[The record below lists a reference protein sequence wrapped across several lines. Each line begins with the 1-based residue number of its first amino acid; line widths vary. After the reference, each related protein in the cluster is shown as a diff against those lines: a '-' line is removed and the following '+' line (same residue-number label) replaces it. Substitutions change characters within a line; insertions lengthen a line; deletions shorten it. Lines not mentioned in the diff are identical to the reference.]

1 MPSFPFT
8 PVDENK
14 PKKPDELD
22 NRNSLAVLAQASVQP
37 TLLPPSVASA
47 VSLATRTSSFT
58 LSVGSFF
65 GNLAINGARTGT
77 LAGLELSRSLLELI
91 VARAGQDVADRSLG
105 PMGKAAAEGVMGKSL
120 GTIHSTITY
129 ASFFAAAAFRL
140 TSTAVTSTTLLSQNV
155 LSSLDAILGDTESS
169 RAIAAI
175 VSFAQRDLRNPKT
188 GLDGEAV
195 SFTELMS
202 GLVTFVL
209 LQRWGQERSE
219 REIRDGAGEEDV
231 CDIVMCNGKGMDVVT
246 VKQKRSAAVR
256 ERGSRE
262 QLHKRPRP
270 SSFVSVD
277 SRSEVLEAMPRGQ
290 NASSAYDEDPHDT
303 STQHDSADFSTRL
316 MQQLQPGASVSI
328 TSVTT
333 EIVTVE
339 VRGEVPNEI
348 MPPRDYTIV
357 ERTVQSSP
365 EQAKVHKLVFH
376 SRAKNIRHKRWSS
389 MDIDLEQQR
398 DTGLHAQAHGEAES
412 VMAMRHNTYA
422 PSITDTRT
430 GRDTELF
437 SARSVDASSK
447 AVAAPH
453 PPHQLRSNHHLA
465 QAKDVVG
472 HDMPPDEPR
481 TRANQKR
488 SRTPSNLRKSLEQPS
503 VESSQLHSSPG
514 LKYRKSFV
522 PDTVNDIER
531 KLSFRQSLKRG
542 ASGTSLGKLWNR
554 DATLTSVSPTK
565 PAKKVLGRPPNPPP
579 LTLDRR
585 TRETPGETNYA
596 RAPRYGY
603 ASLNQPSEE
612 IQYSMQTRRRES
624 RSSSSVF
631 SAGNSRSPS
640 PGAAHTGEVLP
651 AHSSIENSHHRATPS
666 DADANT
672 LRPDPSLTALVLS
685 HRYGRHEMDIRIPEL
700 RRTGILLGQYPA
712 GPLVHNLT
720 RFDRFSS
727 ASYGSSFLRFIGP
740 QAADAVSSEPSAD
753 LHHREHLSFAKHTGL
768 PPSMILLSSF
778 VDPSGGTDSSGNT
791 DTGVPLVHYVSLDHE
806 SGAVVLTCRG
816 TLGFEDVLT
825 DAACDYDLMEWR
837 GRQYQCHKGIYAS
850 ARRLLEGG
858 GGRVMAVI
866 KAALEEFPEYGLVL
880 CGHSLGGGVAAI
892 LAILVSEPNP
902 SPADRERRPFVTA
915 SSHAATQRLR
925 LTDSTPPP
933 TRAVPANVRLPSN
946 RPIHVY
952 TYGSPA
958 VISPSLSRA
967 TRGLVTSVVNNHDF
981 VPYFSIALLHD
992 LQAIALAF
1000 KADTGDAKGEIKR
1013 RVWDG
1018 VVGGLKGAWRQG
1030 VRDGAAMQ
1038 VEGGGEEDHWPWAA
1052 LKSLRACMLSDK
1064 LVPPGDVFVVETTSV
1079 LQRDAFTGKGRSG
1092 PKIAGR
1098 PATRAKLIYIHDI
1111 ETRFREIRFGARM
1124 FSDHSPVGY
1133 QRALEVLERGVC

>member
-514 LKYRKSFV
+514 LKYRK
-522 PDTVNDIER
+522 
-531 KLSFRQSLKRG
+531 
-542 ASGTSLGKLWNR
+542 
-554 DATLTSVSPTK
+554 
-565 PAKKVLGRPPNPPP
+565 
-579 LTLDRR
+579 
-585 TRETPGETNYA
+585 
-596 RAPRYGY
+596 
-603 ASLNQPSEE
+603 
-612 IQYSMQTRRRES
+612 
-624 RSSSSVF
+624 
-631 SAGNSRSPS
+631 
-640 PGAAHTGEVLP
+640 
-651 AHSSIENSHHRATPS
+651 
-666 DADANT
+666 
-672 LRPDPSLTALVLS
+672 
-685 HRYGRHEMDIRIPEL
+685 
-700 RRTGILLGQYPA
+700 
-712 GPLVHNLT
+712 
-720 RFDRFSS
+720 
-727 ASYGSSFLRFIGP
+727 
-740 QAADAVSSEPSAD
+740 
-753 LHHREHLSFAKHTGL
+753 
-768 PPSMILLSSF
+768 
-778 VDPSGGTDSSGNT
+778 
-791 DTGVPLVHYVSLDHE
+791 
-806 SGAVVLTCRG
+806 
-816 TLGFEDVLT
+816 
-825 DAACDYDLMEWR
+825 
-837 GRQYQCHKGIYAS
+837 
-850 ARRLLEGG
+850 
-858 GGRVMAVI
+858 
-866 KAALEEFPEYGLVL
+866 
-880 CGHSLGGGVAAI
+880 
-892 LAILVSEPNP
+892 
-902 SPADRERRPFVTA
+902 
-915 SSHAATQRLR
+915 
-925 LTDSTPPP
+925 
-933 TRAVPANVRLPSN
+933 
-946 RPIHVY
+946 
-952 TYGSPA
+952 
-958 VISPSLSRA
+958 
-967 TRGLVTSVVNNHDF
+967 
-981 VPYFSIALLHD
+981 
-992 LQAIALAF
+992 
-1000 KADTGDAKGEIKR
+1000 
-1013 RVWDG
+1013 
-1018 VVGGLKGAWRQG
+1018 
-1030 VRDGAAMQ
+1030 
-1038 VEGGGEEDHWPWAA
+1038 
-1052 LKSLRACMLSDK
+1052 
-1064 LVPPGDVFVVETTSV
+1064 
-1079 LQRDAFTGKGRSG
+1079 
-1092 PKIAGR
+1092 
-1098 PATRAKLIYIHDI
+1098 
-1111 ETRFREIRFGARM
+1111 
-1124 FSDHSPVGY
+1124 
-1133 QRALEVLERGVC
+1133 

>member
-1 MPSFPFT
+1 LFDDRPSILNSTDPS
-8 PVDENK
+8 
-14 PKKPDELD
+14 

-47 VSLATRTSSFT
+47 VSLATRTSSFG
-58 LSVGSFF
+58 LSVSSFF

-77 LAGLELSRSLLELI
+77 LAGLELSRSLLEKI
-91 VARAGQDVADRSLG
+91 VERAGQDVADRSLG
-105 PMGKAAAEGVMGKSL
+105 PMGKAAAEGVLGKSL
-120 GTIHSTITY
+120 GTIHSAVTY

-155 LSSLDAILGDTESS
+155 LSSVDAILGDTESS

-231 CDIVMCNGKGMDVVT
+231 WDIVM
-246 VKQKRSAAVR
+246 
-256 ERGSRE
+256 
-262 QLHKRPRP
+262 P

-277 SRSEVLEAMPRGQ
+277 SRSEVLEAMPRGH
-290 NASSAYDEDPHDT
+290 NASGAYDQDPYDT

-316 MQQLQPGASVSI
+316 MQQLKPGASVSI

-333 EIVTVE
+333 DIVTVE

-357 ERTVQSSP
+357 ERTVQYSP
-365 EQAKVHKLVFH
+365 EQAKVHTLVFH
-376 SRAKNIRHKRWSS
+376 SQAKNIRHKRWSS
-389 MDIDLEQQR
+389 IDIDLGQQR
-398 DTGLHAQAHGEAES
+398 DTGLQAQAHGSMES
-412 VMAMRHNTYA
+412 VMAMRHNACA
-422 PSITDTRT
+422 PSITDTQI
-430 GRDTELF
+430 GRDTEPF
-437 SARSVDASSK
+437 SARSVDASFK

-453 PPHQLRSNHHLA
+453 PSHQLRSNHHFA

-472 HDMPPDEPR
+472 HDMPPDEPM

-503 VESSQLHSSPG
+503 VENSQLHSSPG
-514 LKYRKSFV
+514 LKYRKSSV
-522 PDTVNDIER
+522 PDTVNDIEK

-542 ASGTSLGKLWNR
+542 ASGTSLAKLWNR
-554 DATLTSVSPTK
+554 DAALTPVSPTK
-565 PAKKVLGRPPNPPP
+565 PAKKGLGRPPNPIP
-579 LTLDRR
+579 LTLDRL

-596 RAPRYGY
+596 RAPQYGY
-603 ASLNQPSEE
+603 ALLNKPSEE
-612 IQYSMQTRRRES
+612 IQYSMQKRRRES

-631 SAGNSRSPS
+631 SEGSSRSPS
-640 PGAAHTGEVLP
+640 PDAAHTEDFLP
-651 AHSSIENSHHRATPS
+651 AHSSTENSHQRATLS

-672 LRPDPSLTALVLS
+672 LRPEPSLTALVLS
-685 HRYGRHEMDIRIPEL
+685 HRYGRHEMDTRTPEL
-700 RRTGILLGQYPA
+700 RRTGILFGQYPA
-712 GPLVHNLT
+712 GSLVHNLT

-727 ASYGSSFLRFIGP
+727 ASYGSSFLRFIGL
-740 QAADAVSSEPSAD
+740 QAADAISSELSAD

-768 PPSMILLSSF
+768 PPSTILLSSF

-806 SGAVVLTCRG
+806 SRAVVLTCRG

-850 ARRLLEGG
+850 ARRLLEGR

-915 SSHAATQRLR
+915 SSHVPTQRLR

-958 VISPSLSRA
+958 IISPSLSRA

-1030 VRDGAAMQ
+1030 VRDGAAVQ
-1038 VEGGGEEDHWPWAA
+1038 VEGDGEEDHWPWAA

-1064 LVPPGDVFVVETTSV
+1064 LVPPGDIFVVETTSV
-1079 LQRDAFTGKGRSG
+1079 LQRDAFVAASAPTSTSRTTHPADDDANETAKGRPG

-1133 QRALEVLERGVC
+1133 QRALEALERGVC